1 MRTPLG
7 VLAKVR
13 PVDPRPDFTPLALAA
28 VTAALVWTLA
38 GQFALIP
45 GTYVGFDDRAAAF
58 SRRPQV
64 PRAAEPDLARA
75 ALGVTLVSARGTEIY
90 VVAGRVIDRAGL
102 QKELVRVAATG
113 ARDRPI
119 LVKADASLTLQAF
132 VEVCALARAAGFPGV
147 LIATEETRPEGR

>member
-7 VLAKVR
+7 VLAQVR
-13 PVDPRPDFTPLALAA
+13 SVDQRLDFTPLALTA
-28 VTAALVWTLA
+28 VAVGLVWTLA
-38 GQFALIP
+38 AQFALLP
-45 GTYVGFDDRAAAF
+45 GTYVGFDERAAAF
-58 SRRPQV
+58 SRHPPP
-64 PRAAEPDLARA
+64 PRVADPDLARA
-75 ALGVTLVSARGTEIY
+75 ALGVTLVSARGTDIY

-102 QKELVRVAATG
+102 QQELARVAATG

-147 LIATEETRPEGR
+147 LIATEDPRTEGR